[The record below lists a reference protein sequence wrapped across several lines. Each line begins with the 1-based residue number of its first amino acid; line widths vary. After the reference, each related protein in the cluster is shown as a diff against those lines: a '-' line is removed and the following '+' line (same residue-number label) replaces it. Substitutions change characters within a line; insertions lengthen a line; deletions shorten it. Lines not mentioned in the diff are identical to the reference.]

1 MTRSLEAYLLWLF
14 GYIMFNNTHG
24 NSVDRILLPYAW
36 KIADGDEDVPAYSWG
51 ETVLAATYRGLCDSC
66 MKTHG
71 NAILAGC
78 PLLLQL
84 WSYERLAVGRP
95 LVSHEPYHGGMYG
108 EEEDERPT
116 MGTIW
121 IWRQVRS
128 YTSNFVIHCYMMH

>member
-1 MTRSLEAYLLWLF
+1 
-14 GYIMFNNTHG
+14 
-24 NSVDRILLPYAW
+24 
-36 KIADGDEDVPAYSWG
+36 
-51 ETVLAATYRGLCDSC
+51 